1 MWKETYKEQGDF
13 VPLFWEYLIY
23 LLFQIRIH
31 VEVMGFFF
39 DWEVMGFRYKDER
52 NNKTPNPG

>member
-1 MWKETYKEQGDF
+1 VEGDLQGDF